1 MAAGDGVPVVVR
13 GWPWPRRV
21 CGKEIRRAIRAHRR
35 AGRVRGTGC
44 SASRLQH
51 VCEFRCAVGAGQKTS
66 RHTRLPDYTL
76 TPSKPDFGL
85 LAAEDFF
92 FFLFCP

>member
-35 AGRVRGTGC
+35 AGRVRGTG
-44 SASRLQH
+44 
-51 VCEFRCAVGAGQKTS
+51 
-66 RHTRLPDYTL
+66 
-76 TPSKPDFGL
+76 
-85 LAAEDFF
+85 
-92 FFLFCP
+92 

>member
-51 VCEFRCAVGAGQKTS
+51 ICEFTVDAPSARARCGTA
-66 RHTRLPDYTL
+66 P
-76 TPSKPDFGL
+76 
-85 LAAEDFF
+85 
-92 FFLFCP
+92 